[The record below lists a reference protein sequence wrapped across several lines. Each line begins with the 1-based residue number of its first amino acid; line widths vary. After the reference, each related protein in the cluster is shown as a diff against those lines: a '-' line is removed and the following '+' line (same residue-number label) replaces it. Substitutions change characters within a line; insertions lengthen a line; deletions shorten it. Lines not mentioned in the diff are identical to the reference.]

1 MGNILNAARPDP
13 VKVEMAS
20 KFVKEAIAKDKVVIF
35 SKTYCPYC
43 TMAKEVSQF
52 NFIQQQKMS
61 AIQFIIPI
69 KKKLENDLWRIKTW
83 SNTSILRLKTSMHS
97 WFPFN
102 FQQFQKLKEEFT
114 TYELDKRDDGGE
126 IQAALGEVTGGTT
139 VCTDIYWLKMHL
151 IYWCFRFNLG
161 APRVCQWKIHWRW
174 NWCKETER
182 NRSIEATFINTT
194 HAHQWNA
201 LV

>member
-43 TMAKEVSQF
+43 TMAKEVSHF

-69 KKKLENDLWRIKTW
+69 KKTLENDL
-83 SNTSILRLKTSMHS
+83 
-97 WFPFN
+97 
-102 FQQFQKLKEEFT
+102 
-114 TYELDKRDDGGE
+114 
-126 IQAALGEVTGGTT
+126 
-139 VCTDIYWLKMHL
+139 
-151 IYWCFRFNLG
+151 
-161 APRVCQWKIHWRW
+161 
-174 NWCKETER
+174 
-182 NRSIEATFINTT
+182 
-194 HAHQWNA
+194 
-201 LV
+201 